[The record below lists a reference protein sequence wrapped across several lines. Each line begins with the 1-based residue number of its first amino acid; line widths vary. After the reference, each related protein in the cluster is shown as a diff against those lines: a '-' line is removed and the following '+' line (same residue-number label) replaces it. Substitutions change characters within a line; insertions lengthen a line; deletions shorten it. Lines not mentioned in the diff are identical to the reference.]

1 MFSGAIIPLSS
12 SPSLIPL
19 FRELITYVFHLHNSA
34 DSASMFTNNWLKNVR
49 PQICSPQMRI
59 AFADLLAK
67 LDTMQNEDIE
77 QILEQTIKLLNNSV
91 DTLFG
96 LKRDLVELHKRDLQN
111 RDTKTDDCLTADI

>member
-1 MFSGAIIPLSS
+1 
-12 SPSLIPL
+12 
-19 FRELITYVFHLHNSA
+19 
-34 DSASMFTNNWLKNVR
+34 MFTNNWLKNVR

-96 LKRDLVELHKRDLQN
+96 LKRDLVELHKRDLRN